1 VPTGILPT
9 NYYRTEAF
17 ESDLSFYLGADWKKD
32 YVPRQSVC
40 DYLRHLEKIK
50 QQKPILMLAYVY
62 HMYMGLL
69 SGGQILGKKRQLS
82 KYFSAAADSNA
93 GAAVTNFDD
102 DTIAVL
108 KQQMRSKTDA
118 MAEKFD
124 DTTKELLL
132 QESIKVFELN
142 NDLVR
147 SVKGASQIV
156 WRQIGVV
163 LLVLLTIYLFF
174 KLWKT

>member
-1 VPTGILPT
+1 
-9 NYYRTEAF
+9 
-17 ESDLSFYLGADWKKD
+17 
-32 YVPRQSVC
+32 
-40 DYLRHLEKIK
+40 
-50 QQKPILMLAYVY
+50 
-62 HMYMGLL
+62 MYMGLL

-82 KYFSAAADSNA
+82 KYFSAGADSNA

-124 DTTKELLL
+124 DTTKQLLL
-132 QESIKVFELN
+132 QESIKVFEQN
-142 NDLVR
+142 NNLVR
-147 SVKGASQIV
+147 SVKGTSQIV

-163 LLVLLTIYLFF
+163 LLVLLSIYLFF